1 MKVDTDV
8 AQKGKKN
15 PTIGYTGEEEDEVL
29 GKKNL
34 VFNFKTKK

>member
-1 MKVDTDV
+1 MLRKRE
-8 AQKGKKN
+8 KKN
-15 PTIGYTGEEEDEVL
+15 PTIGYIGEEEDEVL